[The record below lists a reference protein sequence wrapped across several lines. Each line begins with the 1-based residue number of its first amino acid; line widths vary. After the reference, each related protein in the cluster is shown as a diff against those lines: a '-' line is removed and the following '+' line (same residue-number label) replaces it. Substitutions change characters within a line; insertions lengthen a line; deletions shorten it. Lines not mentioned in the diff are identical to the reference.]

1 MIVRIST
8 ESQYRLPEEAADELN
23 DLDNQVVAA
32 IEAGDEDRFHE
43 LFEQM
48 LDLVRRAGQPLDE
61 DELAESAV
69 ILPPPDTSF
78 VEAAAEFTG
87 EGLIPD

>member
-1 MIVRIST
+1 VIVRIAT
-8 ESQYRLPEEAADELN
+8 ESQYRLPEDAADELN

-32 IEAGDEDRFHE
+32 VEAGDEDRFHE
-43 LFEQM
+43 IFERM

-61 DELAESAV
+61 DELAESEV

>member
-1 MIVRIST
+1 VIVRIAT

-32 IEAGDEDRFHE
+32 VDAGDEERFHE

-48 LDLVRRAGQPLDE
+48 LDLVRRAGDPLGE
-61 DELAESAV
+61 DEIEESDV

>member
-1 MIVRIST
+1 VIVRIST
-8 ESQYRLPEEAADELN
+8 ESQYRLPEDASDELN

-32 IEAGDEDRFHE
+32 VEAGDEERFHE

-48 LDLVRRAGQPLDE
+48 LDLVRRAGDPLAE
-61 DELAESAV
+61 DEIEESAV

-78 VEAAAEFTG
+78 VEAASEFTG

>member
-1 MIVRIST
+1 VIVRIAT
-8 ESQYRLPEEAADELN
+8 ESQYRLPDDAAAELN
-23 DLDNQVVAA
+23 ELDNDVVAA
-32 IEAGDEDRFHE
+32 VEAGDEDRFHDV
-43 LFEQM
+43 FERM

-61 DELAESAV
+61 DELAESEV

-87 EGLIPD
+87 DGLIPD